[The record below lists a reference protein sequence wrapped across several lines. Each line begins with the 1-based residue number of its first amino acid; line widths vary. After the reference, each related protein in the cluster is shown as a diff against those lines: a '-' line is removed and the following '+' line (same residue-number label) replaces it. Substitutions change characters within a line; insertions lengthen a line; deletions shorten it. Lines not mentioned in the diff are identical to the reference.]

1 MSNPNPN
8 LLTLVRRQNQV
19 FALNQMKGG
28 LEEEL
33 NVLHADQLATH
44 LNHARFASALE
55 TAERELET
63 LRADKARDYEGL
75 LGLEKETVALRGQ
88 VSSQSTLEMSLKA
101 ERDNLRRQIR
111 LLEEQLVLQDSNTV
125 GILQKE
131 SAYDNRMNS
140 EGPSIANQESKESSI
155 LQEAL
160 SKRGRA
166 IEGPASTEPGESMRV
181 RNEEV
186 ELQDALERQRLLEKQ
201 LNHQPSPLPPL
212 PPPLEP
218 ERLLD
223 NWSNHRRAEN
233 VATRAMHEV
242 HGSIQDKRGN
252 RFEPAS
258 ANMASVNMASVNM
271 ANAFSRMDANGD
283 GVIDRFEFERAQ
295 GGVSGM
301 IRPPESG
308 MIRPPESGMIRP
320 PEPLTN
326 GGVRPNPLEAMR
338 LERAA
343 AFNALDREV
352 SSIDANPNPNSNP
365 NPNPNPDVR

>member
-1 MSNPNPN
+1 
-8 LLTLVRRQNQV
+8 
-19 FALNQMKGG
+19 MKGG

-181 RNEEV
+181 RKEEV

-258 ANMASVNMASVNM
+258 ANMASVNMA
-271 ANAFSRMDANGD
+271 NAFSRMDANGD

-295 GGVSGM
+295 GGV
-301 IRPPESG
+301 
-308 MIRPPESGMIRP
+308 SGMIRP

>member
-1 MSNPNPN
+1 
-8 LLTLVRRQNQV
+8 
-19 FALNQMKGG
+19 MKGG

-181 RNEEV
+181 RKEEV

-258 ANMASVNMASVNM
+258 ANMASVNMA
-271 ANAFSRMDANGD
+271 NAFSRMDANGD

-295 GGVSGM
+295 GGV
-301 IRPPESG
+301 
-308 MIRPPESGMIRP
+308 SGMIRP

-352 SSIDANPNPNSNP
+352 SSIDANPDPNSNP

>member
-1 MSNPNPN
+1 
-8 LLTLVRRQNQV
+8 
-19 FALNQMKGG
+19 MKGG

-181 RNEEV
+181 RKEEV

-258 ANMASVNMASVNM
+258 ANMASVNMA
-271 ANAFSRMDANGD
+271 NAFSRMDANGD

-301 IRPPESG
+301 IRS
-308 MIRPPESGMIRP
+308 